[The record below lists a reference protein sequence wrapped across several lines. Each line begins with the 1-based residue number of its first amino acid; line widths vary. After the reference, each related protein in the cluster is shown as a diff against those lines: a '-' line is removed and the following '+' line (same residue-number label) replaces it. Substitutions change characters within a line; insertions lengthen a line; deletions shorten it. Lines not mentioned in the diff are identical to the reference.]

1 MKKVLKSLL
10 PASIV
15 RLALPMLFKPIARR
29 NGLNIDVRANC
40 IDITKGINTIRVSR
54 THAVYLQDIMVL
66 PNLHC
71 RKFPKLPLCP
81 AML

>member
-15 RLALPMLFKPIARR
+15 RLALPMLFKPIAKR
-29 NGLNIDVRANC
+29 NGLNIE
-40 IDITKGINTIRVSR
+40 
-54 THAVYLQDIMVL
+54 
-66 PNLHC
+66 
-71 RKFPKLPLCP
+71 